1 MNMPRSNPTIP
12 AQTYGSARDL
22 PSFRELD
29 EQLRGMKLLT
39 RVIARKQ
46 RPKIVELE
54 AQVNRM
60 VNTIDRFYAAVG
72 ARNWIFHEC
81 LKVDD
86 IARLLDEASD
96 VEAIE
101 AGLIEIYRTD
111 DTMKF
116 WVTRLGYQP
125 LLRQRAHQIRRAY
138 EHFLD
143 DQFDSCVLHLLA
155 VMDGYVSDLDPGN
168 RRGLHARAADEV
180 IAWDSVV
187 GHHLGLSHALAT
199 FLKPITKRID
209 EPVFDVYRHGI
220 VHGMVVNFDNPIV
233 ACKAWSMLF
242 ALNDWAVSMVKAT
255 KPIEPKPTWS
265 DTWQTLKRLGESHRI
280 RNDHNAVV
288 RRVSDAEFATIDC
301 VREAQ
306 RFLEAWQRGQWAR
319 VAEFMP
325 PQLRGKD
332 WSGGRTAKAAK
343 DTFERFNLTL
353 YELTEC
359 SLDQAQAAG
368 LTARVTVNGE
378 QRTMKLPM
386 VHYNSAGN
394 LAVPSDNDTAWKL
407 AVWAPHTFFNDE
419 D

>member
-1 MNMPRSNPTIP
+1 MSPSSPTIP
-12 AQTYGSARDL
+12 PQPYGSARDL

-29 EQLRGMKLLT
+29 EQLRGMKLLM

-46 RPKIVELE
+46 RPKIMELE
-54 AQVNRM
+54 AEVNRM
-60 VNTIDRFYAAVG
+60 VNTVDRFYAAVG
-72 ARNWIFHEC
+72 ARNWIFHEF

-96 VEAIE
+96 VDAIE
-101 AGLIEIYRTD
+101 AGVIEIYRTD

-138 EHFLD
+138 EHFLA
-143 DQFDSCVLHLLA
+143 DQFDSCVLQLLA

-168 RRGLHARAADEV
+168 RKGLHARDADEV

-209 EPVFDVYRHGI
+209 EPVFEVYRHGI

-255 KPIEPKPTWS
+255 KPNEPKPTWS
-265 DTWQTLKRLGESHRI
+265 DTWQTLKRLGESQRV
-280 RNDHNAVV
+280 RNNHQAAVLGA
-288 RRVSDAEFATIDC
+288 SDPDFGTIDS

-306 RFLEAWQRGQWAR
+306 RFLDAWQRGQWSR
-319 VAEFMP
+319 VAQFMP
-325 PQLRGKD
+325 PPLRGKN
-332 WSGGRTAKAAK
+332 WSAGRMAKAAK
-343 DTFERFNLTL
+343 DTFERFDLTS

-359 SLDQAQAAG
+359 SLDQAEAAG

-378 QRTMKLPM
+378 QRTMKFRM
-386 VHYNSAGN
+386 VHYNSAGD

-407 AVWAPHTFFNDE
+407 AIWAPQTFFKDE